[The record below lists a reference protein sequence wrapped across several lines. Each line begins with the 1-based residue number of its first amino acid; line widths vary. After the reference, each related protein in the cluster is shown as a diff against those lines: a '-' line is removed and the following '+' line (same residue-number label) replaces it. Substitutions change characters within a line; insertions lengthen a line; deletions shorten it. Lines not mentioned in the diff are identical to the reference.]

1 MAKLTHTDNEGK
13 AKMVDVSEKGTTKR
27 IAKSHCKVLLSKEA
41 LEAIK
46 QNKIQKG
53 DVLAVARVAGIMAA
67 KKTSELIPL
76 CHNIPIDSIDID
88 FVIDEKQF
96 VIEILAKAITT
107 GKTGIEMESLT
118 AAAIAA
124 LTIYDMCKAIDK
136 SMMITDVELIYKSGG
151 KSGIYRKK

>member
-13 AKMVDVSEKGTTKR
+13 AKMVDVSEKGLTKR
-27 IAKSHCKVLLSKEA
+27 IAESHCKVFLSKEA
-41 LEAIK
+41 IDAII
-46 QNKIQKG
+46 QNKTQKG
-53 DVLAVARVAGIMAA
+53 DVLNVARVAGIMAA

-76 CHNIPIDSIDID
+76 CHNIPIDSINID
-88 FVIDEKQF
+88 FVIDENKLE
-96 VIEILAKAITT
+96 IEILSKAITT

-118 AAAIAA
+118 AVAIAA

-136 SMMITDVELIYKSGG
+136 SIHITDIELLYKTGG